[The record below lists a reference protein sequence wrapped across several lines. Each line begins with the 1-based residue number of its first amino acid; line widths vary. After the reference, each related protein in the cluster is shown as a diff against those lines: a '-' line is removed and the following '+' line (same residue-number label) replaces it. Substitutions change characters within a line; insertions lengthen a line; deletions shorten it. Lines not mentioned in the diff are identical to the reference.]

1 MCQAV
6 SWLRAL
12 DRQPV
17 ETAGSQGSCLE
28 IVKYVTPLVKWW
40 GSVVFVLFVE
50 ILKNEA
56 N

>member
-17 ETAGSQGSCLE
+17 ETPGSQGSCLE
-28 IVKYVTPLVKWW
+28 IVKYVTPLVEWW